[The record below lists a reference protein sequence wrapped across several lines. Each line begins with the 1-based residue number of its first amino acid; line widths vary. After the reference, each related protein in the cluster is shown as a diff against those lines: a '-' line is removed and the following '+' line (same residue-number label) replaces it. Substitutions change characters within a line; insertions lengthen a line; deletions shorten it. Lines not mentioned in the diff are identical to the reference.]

1 MNSEKWYN
9 KKTKNNYIK
18 SLGTEGLEHVASFT
32 LLKISAEER
41 EKGEDVYNMSFKDI
55 EDVLYSLSPSSELSS
70 YHNLLRIEDY
80 INWAIKE
87 KLSIHEIS
95 PLSIIINRSEYSKKF
110 VSYYKRT
117 IFSKEQLNI
126 MMNELVNK
134 TDRMVLL
141 ALFEGIRGVDYTEI
155 LNLSMKNLERVNGI
169 YRVILTDKDG
179 TKRPLTISS
188 ELADLMWESDNERFY
203 VNKNGLSKSEKA
215 SMTMYESSV
224 GILKKTVRG
233 GIKKDLDG
241 SYIQRKFSLFKEVF
255 NMRFLTPRQVINSGI
270 MHYAHMLYQKY
281 GEIGI
286 LQYDMIGDKFNVSMV
301 EKDGYVYRNTTII
314 RRVLRMPEFEELYGY
329 KIID

>member
-1 MNSEKWYN
+1 MTNEKWYN
-9 KKTKNNYIK
+9 KKTKNKYIK
-18 SLGTEGLEHVASFT
+18 ELGTKGLEHVAGFT
-32 LLKISAEER
+32 LLKISSEEK

-117 IFSKEQLNI
+117 IFNKERLNI
-126 MMNELVNK
+126 MMSELVNK
-134 TDRMVLL
+134 TDKMMLL
-141 ALFEGIRGVDYTEI
+141 ALFEGIRGVDYAEI
-155 LNLSMKNLERVNGI
+155 LNLKMKNLERVDGV
-169 YRVILTDKDG
+169 YRITLEDKDG

-203 VNKNGLSKSEKA
+203 INKNGLSESEKA
-215 SMTMYESSV
+215 TMTRYESSAN
-224 GILKKTVRG
+224 ILKKTVSG
-233 GIKKDLDG
+233 GMKRELDG
-241 SYIQRKFSLFKEVF
+241 SYVQRKFSLFKDVF

-270 MHYAHMLYQKY
+270 MHYAHELYQEY
-281 GEIGI
+281 GEIGM
-286 LQYDMIGDKFNVSMV
+286 LQYDMIGDRFNVSMV

-314 RRVLRMPEFEELYGY
+314 RRVLRMPEFEEIYGY
-329 KIID
+329 KVID